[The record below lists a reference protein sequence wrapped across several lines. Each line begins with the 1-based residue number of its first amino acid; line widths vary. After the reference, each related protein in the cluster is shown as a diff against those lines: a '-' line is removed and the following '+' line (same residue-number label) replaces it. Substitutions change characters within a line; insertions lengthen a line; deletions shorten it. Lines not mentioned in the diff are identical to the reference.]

1 MSQAVPSA
9 KIDPDSRKEFA
20 IGRRPAALA
29 VCLSTRNEIST
40 AISSVSLAGMFHCAV
55 PLSNSPCVSLVAGF
69 HQIFDGR
76 GRLLEHGPQ
85 VVPGNLLDSCFSLPC
100 LAPVYELAQ
109 SFPR

>member
-85 VVPGNLLDSCFSLPC
+85 VVPGNLRAMLKKIGR
-100 LAPVYELAQ
+100 AHV
-109 SFPR
+109 